1 MTMTTLETVA
11 AYCDELEAHEDSAQK
26 PAPRLHRRSKHR
38 YSKRPR
44 KASLSVN
51 GRNRSRSVIR
61 TMR

>member
-11 AYCDELEAHEDSAQK
+11 AYCDELEANENAVRK
-26 PAPRLHRRSKHR
+26 PAPRLHRKSKERHA
-38 YSKRPR
+38 KRTR

-51 GRNRSRSVIR
+51 GRNRSRSAAS